1 MGYISGTKSINL
13 INIFFYKRNVSLICA
28 HVCMCVSLYVCGR
41 ARVGQTV

>member
-13 INIFFYKRNVSLICA
+13 INIFLQKECVCDLCA
-28 HVCMCVSLYVCGR
+28 CVCVSLYVCGR